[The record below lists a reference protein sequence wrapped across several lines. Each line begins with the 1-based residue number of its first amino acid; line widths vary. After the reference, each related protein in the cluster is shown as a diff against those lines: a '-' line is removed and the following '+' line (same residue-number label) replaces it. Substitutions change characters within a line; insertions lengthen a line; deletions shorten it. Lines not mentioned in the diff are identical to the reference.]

1 MARAND
7 PVEIGICAGCGN
19 PIYSN
24 DDYYFCDDEM
34 IHAFGVGARG
44 KTCGDHPETVTMS
57 CLCLYL
63 METRSMD
70 EVAQAIGIEK
80 HKA

>member
-24 DDYYFCDDEM
+24 DDYYLCGDEM
-34 IHAFGVGARG
+34 IHADGVGARG
-44 KTCGDHPETVTMS
+44 KTCGDQTENVNMS
-57 CLCLYL
+57 CLHLYL
-63 METRSMD
+63 EETHTAD
-70 EVAQAIGIEK
+70 EVAKALGIEK
-80 HKA
+80 KTA